1 MAKTKTAPAAKE
13 KSVSELVSVLAET
26 TGLSKAQTKEVV
38 DAYANLL
45 IDELKTAGSVQIT
58 GIGKLKLGE
67 RAERQGR
74 NPSTGETITIKASK
88 TVKFSGS
95 KRLKDSF
102 Q

>member
-58 GIGKLKLGE
+58 GI
-67 RAERQGR
+67 Q
-74 NPSTGETITIKASK
+74 
-88 TVKFSGS
+88 
-95 KRLKDSF
+95 D
-102 Q
+102 